1 MSGKGMF
8 TVIAAI
14 MYLLLSGT
22 SSAQEDKI
30 TALLRAQTNAFAEA
44 SDHQDQAA
52 MDRLLDPDVLF
63 SGGSG
68 QVDRDPERDKADEIS
83 ALIKTQT
90 QSFLDAAQR
99 RDIVAM
105 RGYLDQAL
113 IYVNDD
119 GVVSTLQTFR
129 DGSPTMPAGARSA
142 KVTISDWELHHTG
155 DVAVSSFISDQAVDY
170 GGQSVDYKFL
180 SVEIWILRATRW
192 KLMGSGTIPLHQN
205 PPAMSLPA
213 DALAA
218 YVGEYSDGAGLAV
231 TISQDGNA
239 LASSVNG
246 EKPTP
251 LVAESRDVFY
261 RPDEH
266 PGYARKRIVFGRDAS
281 GRVTEYVNRKLVLK
295 KSEST
300 GASSQFSAALPAV
313 SSSLTLRDFVVQ
325 RSGDVAIA
333 TFLHER
339 VANFHGHAVNSTYRS
354 MEAWV
359 QRNGNWR
366 MITSQGRELQPDPP
380 AAASSRKP
388 LEDYVGTY
396 AVSPGLAVT
405 ISKAGQRLL
414 AATNQAQAKIM
425 TPEAEDMFF
434 IAGLPRTSIVFQRN
448 RTGCVTGYLS
458 RRDERDVSF
467 SRVQAKGDSL
477 LNADRALSARSR
489 AVGFITAY
497 TAAMAPD
504 ARKLDAGV
512 PTAIGHDAIVAVM
525 SRYPADLQLDW
536 NPEEA
541 VVASNGDLGY
551 TWGHFVASAH
561 DDKGDLTSQ
570 FGRYLDVW
578 RRGSDGLWRWIADIG
593 TSDPPPSSAA
603 PAKALSAEPVGTDS
617 PSGLQDDMAVIP
629 AGRFFMGST
638 TAETD
643 NNKVLDRFATYE
655 HPRHEAT
662 IKSFSL
668 AKHDVTRAEFADFVT
683 ATGYNASGCNVLD
696 GFNWKEV
703 ASASWRNPGFAQTDR
718 DPVVCVNAADIGAY
732 IEWLSKKTGRS
743 YRLPTEAEWEY
754 AARAGSTTSR
764 YWGDDAS
771 QQCSFA
777 NGAARSY
784 SQQFPEEPDVNRAC
798 SDGYVYTSPVGSF
811 APNAWGLFDMLGDV
825 WQWTADCGNGNYDG
839 APSDGSAWTTGDC
852 VHHIYRGGSWFDG
865 PWLLRSATRHFG
877 DLNRRYNGTG
887 FRLARSIG
895 RS

>member
-1 MSGKGMF
+1 MWRSRRHRVHSPARKFSNPDALPKRPVNLYAKGKLMSGKGMF

-63 SGGSG
+63 SGGCG

-129 DGSPTMPAGARSA
+129 DGSPTKPAGARSA

-359 QRNGNWR
+359 QRDGNWR

-467 SRVQAKGDSL
+467 SRGQAKGDSL
-477 LNADRALSARSR
+477 LNADRAPSARSR
-489 AVGFITAY
+489 AVGCITAS

-561 DDKGDLTSQ
+561 DDKGDLTSK

-593 TSDPPPSSAA
+593 TSDPAPSSGA
-603 PAKALSAEPVGTDS
+603 PAKALS
-617 PSGLQDDMAVIP
+617 
-629 AGRFFMGST
+629 
-638 TAETD
+638 
-643 NNKVLDRFATYE
+643 
-655 HPRHEAT
+655 
-662 IKSFSL
+662 
-668 AKHDVTRAEFADFVT
+668 
-683 ATGYNASGCNVLD
+683 
-696 GFNWKEV
+696 
-703 ASASWRNPGFAQTDR
+703 
-718 DPVVCVNAADIGAY
+718 
-732 IEWLSKKTGRS
+732 
-743 YRLPTEAEWEY
+743 
-754 AARAGSTTSR
+754 
-764 YWGDDAS
+764 
-771 QQCSFA
+771 
-777 NGAARSY
+777 
-784 SQQFPEEPDVNRAC
+784 
-798 SDGYVYTSPVGSF
+798 
-811 APNAWGLFDMLGDV
+811 
-825 WQWTADCGNGNYDG
+825 
-839 APSDGSAWTTGDC
+839 
-852 VHHIYRGGSWFDG
+852 
-865 PWLLRSATRHFG
+865 
-877 DLNRRYNGTG
+877 
-887 FRLARSIG
+887 
-895 RS
+895 